1 MDSTYVINQVCLPD
15 TLNAHVGNIPS
26 AIKIDGIVEVTD
38 TSYNSHLSDLLS
50 LGNTIVEYGIGF
62 SDIVSTI
69 VFPLIIA
76 IFAFA
81 FPFLFDAINKI
92 NSRYKSEVLSELYS
106 SSYSYI
112 RFRIAIILSIWMV
125 VVIWFPFFIS
135 I

>member
-26 AIKIDGIVEVTD
+26 AIKIDGIVAVTD
-38 TSYNSHLSDLLS
+38 TSYDRHLNDLLS
-50 LGNTIVEYGIGF
+50 LGNNIAKYGVGI
-62 SDIVSTI
+62 SDVVATI

-92 NSRYKSEVLSELYS
+92 NSKYKSEILSELP
-106 SSYSYI
+106 
-112 RFRIAIILSIWMV
+112 A
-125 VVIWFPFFIS
+125 
-135 I
+135 